1 MILLD
6 IPLIHVSRK
15 AYLHQL
21 EVSDADLSVTWRMYQ
36 IQFTSNIFLPH
47 PQSFISFFSTGCP
60 LLPIN
65 PIGVGIVG
73 DRMWNLSLSLDEK
86 SFLRKDCKPRTSGI
100 FWAYFCRTTSI
111 NIFWVVDPKVS
122 GHPIYMVSPATWL
135 KQEIRLRDKSCTTLP
150 NDLDIIFKI
159 DQTDRTCS
167 LWMGTLI
174 FCSKLPVGTKHW
186 ENWWFSFTYFTDIAV
201 IHHSISSVDGKTC
214 QTAFLLTMSCSNV
227 VVFSLKRRIPCYI
240 SLTRQGLRV

>member
-1 MILLD
+1 MELVASI
-6 IPLIHVSRK
+6 R
-15 AYLHQL
+15 
-21 EVSDADLSVTWRMYQ
+21 
-36 IQFTSNIFLPH
+36 FGH
-47 PQSFISFFSTGCP
+47 PIERCFFSR
-60 LLPIN
+60 I
-65 PIGVGIVG
+65 
-73 DRMWNLSLSLDEK
+73 WKNLQI
-86 SFLRKDCKPRTSGI
+86 LRATFS
-100 FWAYFCRTTSI
+100 
-111 NIFWVVDPKVS
+111 IFWVDNPKVWA
-122 GHPIYMVSPATWL
+122 PYLYWYMVSPATWL

-201 IHHSISSVDGKTC
+201 IHHSSSVADGKTC

-227 VVFSLKRRIPCYI
+227 VVFCFKKQILCYI
-240 SLTRQGLRV
+240 LDLFLSLIWQLANLFPSFLWF